1 MLFIFLM
8 LNLEIEKFLVL
19 NFEAVESVTWSND
32 GKYLAFIGQNARQSD
47 IYTYNFETKEIKN
60 LTNDIFS
67 DFDPSWSHDDKVI
80 YFSSDRGDKLDAKM
94 LPPDFR
100 IMQHDYTQKDIYK
113 YVLESESI
121 VRINRSSI

>member
-1 MLFIFLM
+1 MPV
-8 LNLEIEKFLVL
+8 N
-19 NFEAVESVTWSND
+19 
-32 GKYLAFIGQNARQSD
+32 Q
-47 IYTYNFETKEIKN
+47 IYILTILKPKEIIN

-100 IMQHDYTQKDIYK
+100 IHAT
-113 YVLESESI
+113 
-121 VRINRSSI
+121 